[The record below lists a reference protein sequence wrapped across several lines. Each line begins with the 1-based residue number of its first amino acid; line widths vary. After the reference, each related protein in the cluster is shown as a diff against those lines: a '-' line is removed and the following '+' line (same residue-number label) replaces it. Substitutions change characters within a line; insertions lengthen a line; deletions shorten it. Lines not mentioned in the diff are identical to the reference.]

1 MSAYPPPAPP
11 ATARP
16 SVVPT
21 VLGSIGVALLGILLL
36 LVLAYVVL
44 GLGVS
49 AAGICAVIA
58 LVPLTVVL
66 LGVRWVDRWEPEPA
80 LGLWFAF
87 LWGAAGSV
95 AIALLV
101 DLGVQIAVYA
111 SGQQPSGSDFV
122 GAVIQAPLVEETAK
136 GIGVLLVLLIWRRT
150 FDGPV
155 DGIVYAAV
163 VASGFA
169 FVENILYFGSALVE
183 GGLGSLAVTFF
194 LRGVLSPFAHV
205 LFTACTGAA
214 LGFASNR
221 PAVARLPIALLGLA
235 LAAFLHALWNGSSF
249 LVSDWFGFYGV
260 VQVPLFAVAVV
271 VVVLLRRQERR
282 VTLQRL
288 DDYAVAGWLS
298 PAEVRMIGTAEGRRT
313 AARWARSAGGDRP
326 RAMRDFLR
334 SATRLAHHR
343 QHLLLGRGGRT
354 GAVDEQVLLDEL
366 VAHRA
371 VLTR

>member
-11 ATARP
+11 ATAHP

-366 VAHRA
+366 VARRA

>member
-1 MSAYPPPAPP
+1 MSVYPPPAPTP
-11 ATARP
+11 ARP

-36 LVLAYVVL
+36 LVLAYVVR

-49 AAGICAVIA
+49 AAAVCAVVA
-58 LVPLTVVL
+58 LGPLTVVL

-101 DLGVQIAVYA
+101 DLGVQIAVYT
-111 SGQQPSGSDFV
+111 SGRRPSGSDFV
-122 GAVIQAPLVEETAK
+122 GAVIQAPVVEEVAK

-150 FDGPV
+150 VDGPV
-155 DGIVYAAV
+155 NGIVYAAV

-169 FVENILYFGSALVE
+169 FVENVLYFGTALVE
-183 GGLGSLAVTFF
+183 GGVESLAVTFF

-205 LFTACTGAA
+205 LFTSCTGAA
-214 LGFASNR
+214 LGIASHR
-221 PAVARLPIALLGLA
+221 PRVVRIPIVLLGLA

-271 VVVLLRRQERR
+271 AVVLLRRQERR
-282 VTLQRL
+282 VTLERL
-288 DDYAVAGWLS
+288 GDYAAAGWFSLM
-298 PAEVRMIGTAEGRRT
+298 EVRMIATVEGRRT
-313 AARWARSAGGDRP
+313 AMRWATLAGGDRP
-326 RAMRDFLR
+326 RAMRAFLGT
-334 SATRLAHHR
+334 ATRLAHLR
-343 QHLLLGRGGRT
+343 QHQLLGRGGPSA
-354 GAVDEQVLLDEL
+354 AVDERMLLDEL
-366 VAHRA
+366 VARRA
-371 VLTR
+371 ALIR

>member
-354 GAVDEQVLLDEL
+354 GAVDEQGLLDEL
-366 VAHRA
+366 VARRA

>member
-343 QHLLLGRGGRT
+343 QHLLLSRGGRT

-366 VAHRA
+366 VARRA

>member
-288 DDYAVAGWLS
+288 DDYADAGWLS

-366 VAHRA
+366 VARRA

>member
-36 LVLAYVVL
+36 LVVAYVVL

-366 VAHRA
+366 VARRA

>member
-1 MSAYPPPAPP
+1 MSAYPPPQPP
-11 ATARP
+11 ARP
-16 SVVPT
+16 SIVPT
-21 VLGSIGVALLGILLL
+21 VLGSIGVGLLGILLL

-49 AAGICAVIA
+49 AAAVCAVVA

-66 LGVRWVDRWEPEPA
+66 LGVRWVDRWEPEAP

-95 AIALLV
+95 ALSLLV

-111 SGQQPSGSDFV
+111 SGEQPSGSDFV
-122 GAVIQAPLVEETAK
+122 GAVIQAPLVEESAK
-136 GIGVLLVLLIWRRT
+136 GLGVLLVLLIWRRS

-214 LGFASNR
+214 LGFAAR
-221 PAVARLPIALLGLA
+221 RGPAAGAPIVLLGLA

-260 VQVPLFAVAVV
+260 VQVPLFVLAVV

-282 VTLQRL
+282 VTLERL
-288 DDYAVAGWLS
+288 ADYADAGWLS
-298 PAEVRMIGTAEGRRT
+298 AAEVRMIGTAEGRRT
-313 AARWARSAGGDRP
+313 AARWARTAGGDTP
-326 RAMRDFLR
+326 RAMKGFIR
-334 SATRLAHHR
+334 SATRLAHLR
-343 QHLLLGRGGRT
+343 QHQIAGRGGRE
-354 GAVDEQVLLDEL
+354 ASVDERALLDEF
-366 VAHRA
+366 VARRA
-371 VLTR
+371 ALTR

>member
-11 ATARP
+11 ATARS

-298 PAEVRMIGTAEGRRT
+298 PAEVRMIGTGEGRRT

-354 GAVDEQVLLDEL
+354 GAVDEKVLLDEL
-366 VAHRA
+366 VARRA

>member
-122 GAVIQAPLVEETAK
+122 GAVIQAPVVEETAK

-235 LAAFLHALWNGSSF
+235 LAAVLHALWNGSSF

-282 VTLQRL
+282 VTLRRL

-354 GAVDEQVLLDEL
+354 GAVDERVLLDEL
-366 VAHRA
+366 VARRA

>member
-366 VAHRA
+366 VARRA

>member
-1 MSAYPPPAPP
+1 MSAYPPPAPV
-11 ATARP
+11 RP
-16 SVVPT
+16 SIVPT
-21 VLGSIGVALLGILLL
+21 VLGAIGVALLGVLLL
-36 LVLAYVVL
+36 LVLAYVVS
-44 GLGVS
+44 GLGAT
-49 AAGICAVIA
+49 AAGICAVVA
-58 LVPLTVVL
+58 LVPLLVVL
-66 LGVRWVDRWEPEPA
+66 AGVRWVDRWEPEAP

-111 SGQQPSGSDFV
+111 TGAQPSESDFV
-122 GAVIQAPLVEETAK
+122 GAVIQAPIVEESAK
-136 GIGVLLVLLIWRRT
+136 GLGVLLILLIWRRS

-205 LFTACTGAA
+205 LFTACFGAA
-214 LGFASNR
+214 LGFAMNR
-221 PAVARLPIALLGLA
+221 PPAARLPIALLGLA

-260 VQVPLFAVAVV
+260 VQVPLFVVAVV

-282 VTLQRL
+282 VTLERL
-288 DDYAVAGWLS
+288 GDYAAAGWLS
-298 PAEVRMIGTAEGRRT
+298 PTEVRMIGTAEGRRT
-313 AARWARSAGGDRP
+313 ALRWARVAGGDRP
-326 RAMRDFLR
+326 RAMRGFLR
-334 SATRLAHHR
+334 SATRLAHVR
-343 QHLLLGRGGRT
+343 QQQLAGRGGR
-354 GAVDEQVLLDEL
+354 GAALDERVLLDEL
-366 VAHRA
+366 VARRTA
-371 VLTR
+371 LTGG

>member
-313 AARWARSAGGDRP
+313 AARWARSTGGDRP

-366 VAHRA
+366 VARRA

>member
-36 LVLAYVVL
+36 LVLAYVVI

-366 VAHRA
+366 VARRA

>member
-366 VAHRA
+366 VARRV

>member
-1 MSAYPPPAPP
+1 MSAYPPPAPG
-11 ATARP
+11 RP
-16 SVVPT
+16 SIVPT
-21 VLGSIGVALLGILLL
+21 VLGALGVALLGVLLL

-49 AAGICAVIA
+49 AAAVCAVVA
-58 LVPLTVVL
+58 LVPLLVVL
-66 LGVRWVDRWEPEPA
+66 SGVRWVDRWEPEAP

-95 AIALLV
+95 AISLLV

-111 SGQQPSGSDFV
+111 SGEQPSGSDFV
-122 GAVIQAPLVEETAK
+122 GAVVQAPLVEESAK
-136 GIGVLLVLLIWRRT
+136 GLGVLLILLIWRRT

-205 LFTACTGAA
+205 LFTSCTGAA
-214 LGFASNR
+214 LGFAVSR
-221 PAVARLPIALLGLA
+221 HAGAAVPIALLGLA
-235 LAAFLHALWNGSSF
+235 AAVFLHALWNGSSF
-249 LVSDWFGFYGV
+249 LVADWFGFYGV
-260 VQVPLFAVAVV
+260 VQVPLFVVAVV

-282 VTLQRL
+282 VTLERL
-288 DDYAVAGWLS
+288 GDYAAAGWLS

-313 AARWARSAGGDRP
+313 AMRWARTAGGDRP
-326 RAMRDFLR
+326 RAMSAFLR
-334 SATRLAHHR
+334 SATRLAHLR
-343 QHLLLGRGGRT
+343 QQQVAGRGGRT
-354 GAVDEQVLLDEL
+354 GAVDERVLLEEL
-366 VAHRA
+366 VARRTA
-371 VLTR
+371 LTGR

>member
-214 LGFASNR
+214 LGVASNR

-354 GAVDEQVLLDEL
+354 GAVDERVLLDEL
-366 VAHRA
+366 VARRA

>member
-354 GAVDEQVLLDEL
+354 GAGDEQVLLDEL
-366 VAHRA
+366 VARRA

>member
-11 ATARP
+11 AVRR

-36 LVLAYVVL
+36 LVLAYVVR

-49 AAGICAVIA
+49 AAAVCAVVA

-66 LGVRWVDRWEPEPA
+66 LGVRWVDRWEPEPP

-95 AIALLV
+95 AISLLV

-122 GAVIQAPLVEETAK
+122 GAVIQAPLVEESAK
-136 GIGVLLVLLIWRRT
+136 GLGVLLVLLIWRRT

-169 FVENILYFGSALVE
+169 FVENVLYFGTALVE

-221 PAVARLPIALLGLA
+221 PAVARLPLALLGLA

-282 VTLQRL
+282 VTLERL
-288 DDYAVAGWLS
+288 GDYADAGWLS

-313 AARWARSAGGDRP
+313 AARWARAAGGDRP
-326 RAMRDFLR
+326 QAMRAFLGA
-334 SATRLAHHR
+334 ATRLAHLR
-343 QHLLLGRGGRT
+343 QHQLLGRVGGS
-354 GAVDEQVLLDEL
+354 AAADERVLLDEL
-366 VAHRA
+366 VARRA
-371 VLTR
+371 ALTR

>member
-214 LGFASNR
+214 LASPR
-221 PAVARLPIALLGLA
+221 TGPPSRGCP
-235 LAAFLHALWNGSSF
+235 SPCS
-249 LVSDWFGFYGV
+249 
-260 VQVPLFAVAVV
+260 
-271 VVVLLRRQERR
+271 
-282 VTLQRL
+282 
-288 DDYAVAGWLS
+288 GWRS
-298 PAEVRMIGTAEGRRT
+298 PRSCTRSGTARRSWCPTGSASTAWSRCRCSRSPWSWWCCCAGR
-313 AARWARSAGGDRP
+313 S
-326 RAMRDFLR
+326 
-334 SATRLAHHR
+334 
-343 QHLLLGRGGRT
+343 
-354 GAVDEQVLLDEL
+354 GA
-366 VAHRA
+366 
-371 VLTR
+371 

>member
-1 MSAYPPPAPP
+1 MSAYPPPTPP
-11 ATARP
+11 ARP

-21 VLGSIGVALLGILLL
+21 VLGAIGVALLGILLL

-49 AAGICAVIA
+49 AAAVCAVIA
-58 LVPLTVVL
+58 LIPLTLVL
-66 LGVRWVDRWEPEPA
+66 AGVRWVDRWEPEAP

-87 LWGAAGSV
+87 LWGAGGSV

-101 DLGVQIAVYA
+101 DLGVQVAVYA
-111 SGQQPSGSDFV
+111 SGSQPSESDFV

-136 GIGVLLVLLIWRRT
+136 GLGVLLVLLIWRRS

-214 LGFASNR
+214 LGFAASR
-221 PAVARLPIALLGLA
+221 RGAAAVPIALLGLA

-260 VQVPLFAVAVV
+260 VQVPLFVVAVV
-271 VVVLLRRQERR
+271 VVVLLRRRERA
-282 VTLQRL
+282 VTLERL
-288 DDYAVAGWLS
+288 GDYAAAGWLS

-313 AARWARSAGGDRP
+313 ALRWARTAGSDRP
-326 RAMRDFLR
+326 RAMTGFIRT
-334 SATRLAHHR
+334 ATRLAHLR
-343 QHLLLGRGGRT
+343 QHQIAGRGGR
-354 GAVDEQVLLDEL
+354 AAALDEGVLLDEL
-366 VAHRA
+366 VARRA
-371 VLTR
+371 ALMR

>member
-313 AARWARSAGGDRP
+313 AARWARTAGGDRP

-334 SATRLAHHR
+334 SVTRLAHHR

-366 VAHRA
+366 VARRA

>member
-11 ATARP
+11 VVRP
-16 SVVPT
+16 SILPT
-21 VLGSIGVALLGILLL
+21 VVGAVGVALLGILLL

-49 AAGICAVIA
+49 AVAFCAVVA

-66 LGVRWVDRWEPEPA
+66 LGVRWIDRWEPEAP
-80 LGLWFAF
+80 LSLWFAF

-95 AIALLV
+95 AISLLV

-111 SGQQPSGSDFV
+111 SRQQPTESEFV
-122 GAVIQAPLVEETAK
+122 GAVIQAPLVEESAK
-136 GIGVLLVLLIWRRT
+136 GLGVLLVLVIWRRS

-205 LFTACTGAA
+205 LFTSCTGAA
-214 LGFASNR
+214 LGFAASR
-221 PAVARLPIALLGLA
+221 RGVAGFPIALLGLA
-235 LAAFLHALWNGSSF
+235 LAVFLHALWNGSSF
-249 LVSDWFGFYGV
+249 LVADWFGFYGV
-260 VQVPLFAVAVV
+260 VQVPLFVVAVV

-282 VTLQRL
+282 VTLERL
-288 DDYAVAGWLS
+288 GDYAAAGWLS
-298 PAEVRMIGTAEGRRT
+298 PAEVRMIGTSEGRRT

-326 RAMRDFLR
+326 RAMRAFIR
-334 SATRLAHHR
+334 SATRLAHVR
-343 QHLLLGRGGRT
+343 QHLLVGRT
-354 GAVDEQVLLDEL
+354 VRGSAIDERILLDEL
-366 VAHRA
+366 VTRRA
-371 VLTR
+371 QLTR